1 MKRNTRLVRV
11 MAMAGAS
18 ACAAGAAGLALAA
31 LLLGSS
37 LPPEDLASAQAL
49 LLPRWPVL
57 VLVLLLVLAVWTGLA
72 LMAAQAVYRRWL
84 APPAQLLEQAQ
95 VLLQP
100 DAEHALPAPEAL
112 TDAATKGLASVL
124 NALVAQRGALQR
136 GVAEQLAA
144 GTLALAQER
153 GRLAALMH
161 ELLQGVIVCNRD
173 GRILLYN
180 RRARLQFQA
189 LGGTAPGQHLIGLGR
204 SIYAVFDPAQL
215 QHALDLIQRRLQHG
229 ADAPAA
235 QFVAASRAG
244 QLLRVQV
251 APVLDEVAG
260 PSRPTPELDGFV
272 LMLDNITRE
281 AERETAHTAELQQ
294 VTQALRAGLGSME
307 AAVRALQAQPLLAVP
322 EPADALAE
330 LNTQMQA
337 LTARLQAL
345 DQHAAQHLAT
355 RWPQEDLLGADLV
368 AAALT
373 RLQAAAA
380 QVASAQAGKG
390 AARTARTG
398 LLEVDDSLWLHVDS
412 TSLLQV
418 LEHLA
423 RRLLAEFE
431 QDSSVLLL
439 QLRLQREG
447 EHALLD
453 LVWPVRAMST
463 ETVMGWETEP
473 LLAGPAAG
481 QGGGSPLTARD
492 VLRRH
497 GASLGFERDRSRQQ
511 AFFRLRL
518 SCATPPAPPPV
529 PPTMAEP
536 GPANSLSDAREAGSR
551 PESYDFDLFQ
561 PSPTHLALDE
571 RPLAELTFTVFD
583 TETTGLAPT
592 QGDQILQIGAV
603 RVLRGRLLR
612 HEAYEQLV
620 DPQRGIPAAGIP
632 IHGITPQM
640 VQGQP
645 VLELVLPVFHAY
657 AADTVLVAHNAAF
670 DMRFLQLAE
679 TRCAVR
685 FEQPVLDTLLL
696 SAVVHP
702 QQASHR
708 LEDIAERF
716 GVVVVGRHTALG
728 DALVT
733 AQVFVRLLPLL
744 AEQGIHTLA
753 QAREASRQ
761 TRFARLQY

>member
-1 MKRNTRLVRV
+1 MKRNAGRVWVLVV
-11 MAMAGAS
+11 
-18 ACAAGAAGLALAA
+18 AGAAACAVGAGGLALAA
-31 LLLGSS
+31 VLLGSS
-37 LPPEDLASAQAL
+37 LAPEDRASVQAL
-49 LLPRWPVL
+49 VLPHTP
-57 VLVLLLVLAVWTGLA
+57 VLLLVLAVWTGLA
-72 LMAAQAVYRRWL
+72 LAAAQAMYRRWL
-84 APPAQLLEQAQ
+84 APPAQLLEQAR

-100 DAEHALPAPEAL
+100 GAEHALPAPAASA
-112 TDAATKGLASVL
+112 TAATRGLAQVL
-124 NALVAQRGALQR
+124 NALVAQRSAVQR
-136 GVAEQLAA
+136 GVEHQLAA
-144 GTLALAQER
+144 RSFELAQER
-153 GRLAALMH
+153 RRLAALMH
-161 ELLQGVIVCNRD
+161 ELVQAVIVCNRE

-189 LGGTAPGQHLIGLGR
+189 LGGTAAGQHLIGLGR

-235 QFVAASRAG
+235 QFLAATRAG

-251 APVLDEVAG
+251 APVLDDAAADGSSTEPG
-260 PSRPTPELDGFV
+260 PAARVDGFV

-281 AERETAHTAELQQ
+281 AERDSAQTAELQQ
-294 VTQALRAGLGSME
+294 LTHVLRVGLGRMG
-307 AAVRALQAQPLLAVP
+307 AAARALQPSAAQTGPDP
-322 EPADALAE
+322 EAALAE
-330 LNTQMQA
+330 IDTQIHT
-337 LTARLQAL
+337 LTAALQAL
-345 DQHAAQHLAT
+345 EQHTVERLAT
-355 RWPQEDLLGADLV
+355 RWPREDLLGADLV

-373 RLQAAAA
+373 CLQA
-380 QVASAQAGKG
+380 VAAQAGG
-390 AARTARTG
+390 GTTRTG

-431 QDSSVLLL
+431 EDSSAGLL

-463 ETVMGWETEP
+463 ETVMGWETET
-473 LLAGPAAG
+473 LLAGSAAD
-481 QGGGSPLTARD
+481 QGGSSPLTVRD

-497 GASLGFERDRSRQQ
+497 GASLGFERDRLRQQ
-511 AFFRLRL
+511 SFFRLRL
-518 SCATPPAPPPV
+518 SCVAPPAPAPST
-529 PPTMAEP
+529 PPTPTPITEP
-536 GPANSLSDAREAGSR
+536 SLANSASGAPAFESR
-551 PESYDFDLFQ
+551 PDSYDFDLFQ
-561 PSPTHLALDE
+561 PSPSHLALDE
-571 RPLAELTFTVFD
+571 RPLSELAFTVFD

-592 QGDQILQIGAV
+592 QGDEILQIGAV

-612 HEAYEQLV
+612 HEVYEQLV
-620 DPQRGIPAAGIP
+620 DPQRSIPEAGIP

-645 VLELVLPVFHAY
+645 VLERVLPVFHAY

-685 FEQPVLDTLLL
+685 FDQPVLDTLLL
-696 SAVVHP
+696 SAVLHP
-702 QQASHR
+702 QQTSHR